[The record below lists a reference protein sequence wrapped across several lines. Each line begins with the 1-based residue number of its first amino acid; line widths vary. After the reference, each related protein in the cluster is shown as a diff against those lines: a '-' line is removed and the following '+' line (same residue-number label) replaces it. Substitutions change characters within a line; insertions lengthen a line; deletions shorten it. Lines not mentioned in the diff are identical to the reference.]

1 MSKKQHSYSEEFKLS
16 VLREYYAS
24 GMSKRQC
31 IRQFGLSG
39 IAVLNNWLAHYQVKS
54 ELVSLCPNPTDEDM
68 ANRSKED
75 YKNENVE
82 LKKKLRELSK
92 ALEFSRWETKARDM
106 MIEKAEG
113 YFDISIRKKFGAK

>member
-1 MSKKQHSYSEEFKLS
+1 M
-16 VLREYYAS
+16 
-24 GMSKRQC
+24 
-31 IRQFGLSG
+31 
-39 IAVLNNWLAHYQVKS
+39 
-54 ELVSLCPNPTDEDM
+54 CPNPTDEDM

-106 MIEKAEG
+106 MIEKAEE
-113 YFDISIRKKFGAK
+113 YFDISIRKKVGAK